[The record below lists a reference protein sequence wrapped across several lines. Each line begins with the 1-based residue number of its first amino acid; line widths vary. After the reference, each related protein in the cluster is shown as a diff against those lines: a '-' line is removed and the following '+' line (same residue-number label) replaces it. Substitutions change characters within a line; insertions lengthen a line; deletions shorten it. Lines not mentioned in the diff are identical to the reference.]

1 MLFFSSTI
9 ILSYDFRVFIY
20 KFCSCC
26 FFFFF
31 FFLFRVSYF
40 KRCFQSFRLRKRYLV
55 LIKNYFLLYF
65 NMHISVSHVSSYL
78 IFIHFKNNLPRV
90 FNVHE
95 TSLRLIQYLLF
106 LLHFNIRISILYV
119 FSYLIFIHFQD
130 HLSAVLNIHETS
142 LQFLQYKLPPV
153 CLTILLSC
161 HKFFKIF
168 FIFLNI
174 INLSYVYI

>member
-1 MLFFSSTI
+1 MIFESFFTIFIRTAFFVSSH
-9 ILSYDFRVFIY
+9 
-20 KFCSCC
+20 
-26 FFFFF
+26 
-31 FFLFRVSYF
+31 F
-40 KRCFQSFRLRKRYLV
+40 KRSFQSFRLRKRYLV

-95 TSLRLIQYLLF
+95 TSLRLLQYLLF
-106 LLHFNIRISILYV
+106 LLHFNIRISVLYV

-130 HLSAVLNIHETS
+130 HLPAVFNIHETS

-153 CLTILLSC
+153 CLTIFLSC

-168 FIFLNI
+168 FIFFKYYKSSI
-174 INLSYVYI
+174 CHTVRTI